1 MQFMVRMTVAVAFFL
16 VPVFQAQS
24 TTQEE
29 GGGIVFSIQCH
40 GMLAPVPEGWV
51 LDNEMSAA
59 QGVDMLFYP
68 NGAIGKE
75 GVFDSSLILY
85 VMPAVKEHKGRA
97 ESTAGLIASAQ
108 KALEAEDPGAQT
120 RVDAPIASLAGDMHM
135 TTLHVDAPRIPLFE
149 EVTYLEDKDVIFAVI
164 LSAKNRQRLAERAGL
179 SQWLARQARI
189 LPPESAGPPCRSPRG
204 LPPGP

>member
-75 GVFDSSLILY
+75 GVFDSSLI
-85 VMPAVKEHKGRA
+85 
-97 ESTAGLIASAQ
+97 
-108 KALEAEDPGAQT
+108 
-120 RVDAPIASLAGDMHM
+120 
-135 TTLHVDAPRIPLFE
+135 PL
-149 EVTYLEDKDVIFAVI
+149 
-164 LSAKNRQRLAERAGL
+164 
-179 SQWLARQARI
+179 
-189 LPPESAGPPCRSPRG
+189 P
-204 LPPGP
+204 